1 MSNNDVGI
9 KVVGSRNE
17 YASLDV
23 QDEPRVAGII
33 RTSVLPQSE
42 AEYSRV
48 NVKVKRRR
56 DQTPEYLVAYL
67 FRKDIY
73 FAEVVKVDVDRD
85 FQVSDITY
93 NYEDLEDEDE
103 EEDYTEEQEDYTEEG
118 EDYTEEEAFLVEE
131 WDEYAVD
138 FVVATLHTEIPSAV
152 DCVKKVYDLA
162 TKAGLKCKLL
172 LGEKDATV
180 ANYKRYLTSGLKGFV
195 NVGHGNP
202 NGIALADGFLNA
214 NWFQKLSGN
223 PLRPGVIYFNSCQ
236 VHNDPLKSAVM
247 QAGARTFIG
256 GIVNLLIG
264 PSEEVCK
271 CFWGEVLP
279 PSIAPMDTSL
289 KQCEKDKY
297 PNEGAHGIIGDT
309 GPFAVE
315 KFKLAQAMWVHG
327 HSMEVEYPKRLSL
340 AKRMGFY
347 FQTRGKPFTGNWF
360 HFAIPTPVIVEAQR
374 LRVGSVMIRFRT
386 GPGASVHAVHIYDGE
401 RRIAAHN
408 GLNLSPK
415 GRFVSPRFDVPTHPP
430 IRWGLG
436 VSIGVRFGDS
446 ANLPPN
452 KLLFE
457 ISSAGCD
464 FVLKV

>member
-1 MSNNDVGI
+1 MSNNDVEI

-23 QDEPRVAGII
+23 QDEPRVAEVI
-33 RTSVLPQSE
+33 RTRVLSQSE
-42 AEYSRV
+42 AEYFRV

-56 DQTPEYLVAYL
+56 DQTPQYLVAYL
-67 FRKDIY
+67 LRKDIY
-73 FAEVVKVDVDRD
+73 LAEVVKVDVDSD
-85 FQVSDITY
+85 FQVSNITY
-93 NYEDLEDEDE
+93 NYEDLEDEEE
-103 EEDYTEEQEDYTEEG
+103 EEDYTEEEEDYTEEG
-118 EDYTEEEAFLVEE
+118 EDYTEEETFPAEE
-131 WDEYAVD
+131 WDEYAFD
-138 FVVATLHTEIPSAV
+138 FVAATPHLDIPTAKDAV
-152 DCVKKVYDLA
+152 EEVCNLA

-172 LGEKDATV
+172 LGEEATV
-180 ANYKRYLTSGLKGFV
+180 ANYKLYLTSGLKGFV

-271 CFWGEVLP
+271 CFWGKVLP
-279 PSIAPMDTSL
+279 TSTAPMGTSL

-297 PNEGAHGIIGDT
+297 PDEGAHGIIGDI
-309 GPFAVE
+309 GPFAIE
-315 KFKLAQAMWVHG
+315 KFKLAHAMWVHG
-327 HSMEVEYPKRLSL
+327 HSMEVEYPNRLSL

-347 FQTRGKPFTGNWF
+347 IRTRGKPFTGNWF
-360 HFAIPTPVIVEAQR
+360 HFAIPTPVIVDGKP
-374 LRVGSVMIRFRT
+374 LLVGSVMIRFRT

-401 RRIAAHN
+401 RKIAAHN

-415 GRFVSPRFDVPTHPP
+415 GRFVWPRFDVPTHPP

-436 VSIGVRFGDS
+436 ISIGVRFGDS
-446 ANLPPN
+446 ANLPRN

-464 FVLKV
+464 FVVKV